1 MKNSEQEKCFI
12 PQKLTAVLID
22 LSFFLKRYRTLYTIN
37 DPKEMARRIR
47 DYAYKLIKQGND
59 LIYRVYI
66 YDCKP
71 SKNTFI
77 YPISKQQYHL
87 GTTEHF
93 IFRDKLLKELKNQ
106 PYFALRLGDIN
117 DRTSEWKF
125 KNYKTIKDLLQG
137 KISITDLKDEDFVLD
152 MRQKGVD
159 MRIGLDMA
167 HLANKKQAEK
177 IILVTADSDFIPAI
191 KYVRKEG
198 VIVQLDA
205 MHHNFVSK
213 DLLEHID
220 LLNSVFS
227 KDK

>member
-12 PQKLTAVLID
+12 PQRLTAVLID
-22 LSFFLKRYRTLYTIN
+22 LSFFLKRYKTLYPVN
-37 DPKEMARRIR
+37 DPKDMAKRIK
-47 DYAYKLIKQGND
+47 DYAFKLVKQGND

-71 SKNTFI
+71 SKNTFT
-77 YPISKQQYHL
+77 YPISKQQYNL
-87 GTTEHF
+87 GTTEQF
-93 IFRDKLLKELKNQ
+93 VFRDELLKELKKQ
-106 PYFALRLGDIN
+106 PYFALRLGNID
-117 DRTSEWKF
+117 DRTCKWKF
-125 KNYKTIKDLLQG
+125 KSYKTIKDLLQG
-137 KISITDLKDEDFVLD
+137 KISIDDLKDEDFILD

-205 MHHNFVSK
+205 MHHNFVNE

>member
-12 PQKLTAVLID
+12 PQRLTAVLID
-22 LSFFLKRYRTLYTIN
+22 LSFFLKRYKTLYPVN
-37 DPKEMARRIR
+37 DPKDMAKRIK
-47 DYAYKLIKQGND
+47 DYAFKLVKQGND

-71 SKNTFI
+71 SKNTFH
-77 YPISKQQYHL
+77 YPISKQQYNL
-87 GTTEHF
+87 GTTEQF
-93 IFRDKLLKELKNQ
+93 VFRDELLKELKKQ
-106 PYFALRLGDIN
+106 PYFALRLGNID
-117 DRTSEWKF
+117 DRTCKWKF
-125 KNYKTIKDLLQG
+125 KSYKTIKDLLQG
-137 KISITDLKDEDFVLD
+137 KISIDDLKDEDFILD

-205 MHHNFVSK
+205 MHHNFVNE